1 MTQIPDKDTTYIL
14 LQIPE
19 SEMHKHLPTFG
30 QLRFQTYISP
40 EDTGKTGKHPG
51 ICLMEMLDE
60 YTRKE
65 DGYPLLFLARL
76 YELLYV
82 LYRDHTTQAL
92 HPGGA
97 MGRDIKRMTQVM
109 DWVQENY
116 QQPLTLGEAAERSG
130 LSREYFCRM
139 FKRYT
144 GQTFLE
150 YLTAERAMHLYDA
163 LKTSDSSLTLLM
175 EQNGITNYK
184 VFMRAFKK
192 LYGDTPQKIRKSLLG
207 QP

>member
-1 MTQIPDKDTTYIL
+1 
-14 LQIPE
+14 
-19 SEMHKHLPTFG
+19 
-30 QLRFQTYISP
+30 
-40 EDTGKTGKHPG
+40 
-51 ICLMEMLDE
+51 MEMLDG

-65 DGYPLLFLARL
+65 DGYPLLFLSRL

-82 LYRDHTTQAL
+82 LYRDYTSQAL
-92 HPGGA
+92 RPGGA

-109 DWVQENY
+109 DWVHENY
-116 QQPLTLGEAAERSG
+116 QKQVSLGEAADRAG

-150 YLTAERAMHLYDA
+150 YLTAERAMHLYDS
-163 LKTSDSSLTLLM
+163 LKTSDASLTLLM

-192 LYGDTPQKIRKSLLG
+192 LYGSTPQKIRKTLSEPSEG
-207 QP
+207 